1 MEYSTPQFLELK
13 PKVAGPLNFRQLVF
27 VGGIGIII
35 LILFTIMPFGKFL
48 LVAIPLA
55 GIALF
60 LAFGKLKGFPA
71 PTILSRSFSFLFKN
85 KMYVWSKKELPAPSL
100 PNYSKKEAEKIIK
113 PAATLKIAEGSRLKK
128 LVNAIEIHR

>member
-1 MEYSTPQFLELK
+1 MQYSTPQFLELK
-13 PKVAGPLNFRQLVF
+13 TKIAGPFNFRQLMF
-27 VGGIGIII
+27 IGGIGVII

-48 LVAIPLA
+48 LIAIPLA

-71 PTILSRSFSFLFKN
+71 PIILARAFSFLFKK
-85 KMYVWSKKELPAPSL
+85 KMYVWSKIELPAANL
-100 PNYSKKEAEKIIK
+100 PNYSKKETEKIIK

-128 LVNAIEIHR
+128 LIKAIEIHR